1 MKVSEL
7 IQGLSFILNDQ
18 SEVTYPRPD
27 LISAINNGCRMVALM
42 RPDSSS
48 KIANVKLVAGAKQSL
63 PDEALRLFDSC
74 YCDKRPIEMINRK
87 DLDRLVPD
95 WMQTEESDQITE
107 VMYDERVPHTFY
119 TYPPAVADTEIEL
132 SYSIMPARV
141 NEIDDDFP
149 LIDKYVPPVMEWVL
163 YLMFSRDSENSQ
175 NQQRAAD
182 HRQQFYN
189 ILQVKTSSDFTYAPK
204 PSRPSPGQQEE
215 AA

>member
-1 MKVSEL
+1 MTVAEIIKA
-7 IQGLSFILNDQ
+7 LSFILND
-18 SEVTYPRPD
+18 SAEVTYPRPD

-48 KIANVKLVAGAKQSL
+48 EVGTIKLEAGARQSL
-63 PDEALRLFDSC
+63 PDKALRLFDSC
-74 YCDKRPIEMINRK
+74 YCNDRPIEMINRK

-95 WMQTEESDQITE
+95 WMQSEASSQITE
-107 VMYDERVPHTFY
+107 VMYDERIPHTFY
-119 TYPPAVADTEIEL
+119 VYPPAIADTEIDL
-132 SYSIMPARV
+132 SYSIMPTRI
-141 NEIDDDFP
+141 NDIEDNFP

-163 YLMFSRDSENSQ
+163 YLMFSRDGESSQ

-189 ILQVKTSSDFTYAPK
+189 ILQIKTSTDYTFAPR
-204 PSRPSPGQQEE
+204 PSKPSPGQTEE

>member
-1 MKVSEL
+1 MKVSEI
-7 IQGLSFILNDQ
+7 IQALSFILNDH

-48 KIANVKLVAGAKQSL
+48 KIASVTLVSGAKQSL

-74 YCDKRPIEMINRK
+74 YCNKKPIEMINRK
-87 DLDRLVPD
+87 DLDRLVPN
-95 WMQTEESDQITE
+95 WMESEDSDQITE
-107 VMYDERVPHTFY
+107 VMYDERIPHTFY
-119 TYPPAVADTEIEL
+119 TYPPATAGTDIEL
-132 SYSIMPARV
+132 SYSIMPERV
-141 NEIDDDFP
+141 VEINDDFP

-163 YLMFSRDSENSQ
+163 YLMFSRDAASSQ

-189 ILQVKTSSDFTYAPK
+189 ILQVKTQMDYSYAPGAAK
-204 PSRPSPGQQEE
+204 TMSQE
-215 AA
+215 AAV